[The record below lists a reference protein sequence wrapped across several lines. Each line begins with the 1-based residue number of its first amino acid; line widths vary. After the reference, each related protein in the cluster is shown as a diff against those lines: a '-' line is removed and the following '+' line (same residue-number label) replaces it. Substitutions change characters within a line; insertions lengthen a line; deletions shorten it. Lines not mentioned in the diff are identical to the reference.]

1 MTENSLT
8 KKAMIVSLTISMLG
22 TSKKDKAAT
31 DEIIA
36 IKGADVGA
44 GNFNKRLFPKEAVDR
59 ITDAA
64 SEIRSF
70 HRDNTLPW
78 NDEGSRLLASKNYSK
93 YNEMMTSLTDTFNE
107 RVDEFVSCYDD
118 HIKEARERLGEMF
131 NENDYKDVSVIKDKF
146 GVKFT
151 YFPIPTAKDFRIDL
165 SAEELQVVQ
174 DQIEKDVNA
183 KYKHAM
189 SSAWNDVNGKIKRLI
204 ERLEDPDRILRARLI
219 DSIKELIPVLETF
232 NINDDPE
239 FEEIINEIKNNICS
253 STTAEL
259 NKDQKKCEE
268 VIENAKSVVAKIS
281 DYQSFFDAE
290 V

>member
-1 MTENSLT
+1 
-8 KKAMIVSLTISMLG
+8 
-22 TSKKDKAAT
+22 
-31 DEIIA
+31 
-36 IKGADVGA
+36 
-44 GNFNKRLFPKEAVDR
+44 
-59 ITDAA
+59 
-64 SEIRSF
+64 
-70 HRDNTLPW
+70 
-78 NDEGSRLLASKNYSK
+78 
-93 YNEMMTSLTDTFNE
+93 
-107 RVDEFVSCYDD
+107 
-118 HIKEARERLGEMF
+118 
-131 NENDYKDVSVIKDKF
+131 
-146 GVKFT
+146 
-151 YFPIPTAKDFRIDL
+151 
-165 SAEELQVVQ
+165 
-174 DQIEKDVNA
+174 
-183 KYKHAM
+183 M